1 MAGIRVFRGQEIG
14 PGIWPA
20 IIDPAMFREVQ
31 ERRAFRSAATREQYE
46 HRKFYLLRGL
56 LWCTKCGARMSGRPD
71 TGGRPVYVCNNFRP
85 TDGSTKCYRR
95 AGAAS
100 LESFVI
106 DAAIDLLERL
116 DVTGAAT
123 TAMLTDDDKAAIE
136 ADQAEI
142 AELKAMWDAQEIKTQ
157 EYRAMRKKVQH
168 RIDKRQAKT
177 IIRPGVEVLDGMTG
191 PGARKTWD
199 AHEQAGNLERLNA
212 VLRFL
217 FAAIRLDESRA
228 ANGSF
233 DYGRIHIEQN
243 DL

>member
-1 MAGIRVFRGQEIG
+1 MRDADVG
-14 PGIWPA
+14 P
-20 IIDPAMFREVQ
+20 
-31 ERRAFRSAATREQYE
+31 
-46 HRKFYLLRGL
+46 
-56 LWCTKCGARMSGRPD
+56 PD

-85 TDGSTKCYRR
+85 TDGRTKCYRR

-100 LESFVI
+100 LESFVK
-106 DAAIDLLERL
+106 DAAIALLERL

-157 EYRAMRKKVQH
+157 EYRAMRKKVQD

-191 PGARKTWD
+191 PDARKTWD
-199 AHEQAGNLERLNA
+199 AHEQAGNCERLNA